1 MGASAVR
8 LTDDPHAMADLHGT
22 FIAAAYGLTAVAI
35 VAELVALWSRRRKAI
50 DRIRRER
57 DFDEDGRGG

>member
-1 MGASAVR
+1 
-8 LTDDPHAMADLHGT
+8 MADLHGT

-57 DFDEDGRGG
+57 DFDEDERGG